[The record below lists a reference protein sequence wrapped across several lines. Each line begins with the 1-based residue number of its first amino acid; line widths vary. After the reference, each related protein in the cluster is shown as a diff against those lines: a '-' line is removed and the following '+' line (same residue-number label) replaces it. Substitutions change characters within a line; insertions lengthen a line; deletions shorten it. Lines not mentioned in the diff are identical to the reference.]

1 VKANLR
7 GAITVQFI
15 WSEAEKAYLVMEVNL
30 RFGGGVLTTILAGI
44 PWPEILLRD
53 YLGIDQGTYDYD
65 HDFLM
70 VRSFREFGFSMKGS
84 SRS

>member
-1 VKANLR
+1 
-7 GAITVQFI
+7 
-15 WSEAEKAYLVMEVNL
+15 
-30 RFGGGVLTTILAGI
+30 VLTTILAGI

-70 VRSFREFGFSMKGS
+70 VRSFREFGFSMKDAS
-84 SRS
+84 EA